1 MLDNNLPELRD
12 IHLPDG
18 VSAFP
23 PAYGWWVILATIIAL
38 ILLVYMVKIIRRKS
52 KKLYALHLLQ
62 NIYSSNTI
70 ASAVEMSNL
79 LRRICIFKYKE
90 AITLSGDEWINFLNS
105 KTKKPLVGKS
115 AELLLNAPYIS
126 QNSKVFAQSDVITLR
141 QFCKNWIGENL

>member
-1 MLDNNLPELRD
+1 MPDNLPELRD

-23 PAYGWWVILATIIAL
+23 PAYGWWIILATIIAL
-38 ILLVYMVKIIRRKS
+38 VTLVYMISIIRRKS

-62 NIYSSNTI
+62 NIYCNNTI
-70 ASAVEMSNL
+70 ASAVEMSGL

-90 AITLSGDEWINFLNS
+90 AITLSGTNWINFLNS
-105 KTKKPLVGKS
+105 KTKKPLADKT
-115 AELLLNAPYIS
+115 AELLLNAPYIP
-126 QNSKVFAQSDVITLR
+126 QNSKGFAQSDVIALR